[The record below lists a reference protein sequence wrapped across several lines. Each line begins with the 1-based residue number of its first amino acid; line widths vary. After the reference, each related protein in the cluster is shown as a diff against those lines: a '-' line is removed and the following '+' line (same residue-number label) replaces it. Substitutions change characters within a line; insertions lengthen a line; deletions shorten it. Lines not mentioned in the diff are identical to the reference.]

1 MKNIFRDSYSF
12 VCLVGFLVTLAITPW
27 VNSDSLVIPKLI
39 ILFSVSL
46 YLVPKVF
53 TNRVKLF
60 ENKLIRGTFYVC
72 LLIIMHMLL
81 VIISS
86 EAPLEQQL
94 FGRTGRGLGFF
105 TQFALIIFLITS
117 MIYVSYRGLKQVLF
131 FIVLSGLVTSIY
143 SILQRFGLD
152 VFEWNT
158 RTNGIIGTLGN
169 PNFQSSF
176 AAMVL
181 IPSIALFWSNNKGR
195 FISLFLCAP
204 IIFLIYISQSTQGY
218 ILGISTIIFFT
229 ILYFW
234 FKSRYISYNLILIAF
249 VSGIFIIY
257 GMLNKGPLS
266 TLLFKGSVQSRGE
279 FFRTGLSIASDNP
292 FLGVGLDSIGDYYL
306 MYRSEQDSRGIGEFT
321 DHIHNSFLNN
331 ASVGGYPFALLQFSL
346 IVIGLTS
353 FILIQKRIGAF
364 NKFFTAMFCA
374 WICYQ
379 LQSLISPENI
389 SMLLWNAILTGSII
403 GLTRYK
409 SILETDN
416 PTYKK
421 SEFQISQPFSNLFLL
436 MGIIVIYPLF
446 NVDKMQ
452 LMSIRTGNANLAIES
467 AISYPESTIRYSRIG
482 QELIKSNL
490 APQALELGRAAAR
503 FNPNAASAWGLILIN
518 NMATVEERQTAKRE
532 LLRLDPYNLE
542 IQDLE
547 IPNTSNQP

>member
-1 MKNIFRDSYSF
+1 
-12 VCLVGFLVTLAITPW
+12 VGFLVSIAISPW
-27 VNSDSLVIPKLI
+27 VNSDSLVIPKLM
-39 ILFSVSL
+39 ILFPASL

-53 TNRVKLF
+53 TDRVKLF
-60 ENKLIRGTFYVC
+60 ENKLIKGTFYISV
-72 LLIIMHMLL
+72 LIVIQMLL
-81 VIISS
+81 VVIFS
-86 EAPLEQQL
+86 EAPLEQQF
-94 FGRTGRGLGFF
+94 FGRTGRGLGFS
-105 TQFALIIFLITS
+105 TQFALIVLLISS
-117 MIYVSYRGLKQVLF
+117 MIYVSFRGLKQVLF
-131 FIVLSGLVTSIY
+131 FIVLSGLVTSTY

-176 AAMVL
+176 AAMAL
-181 IPSIALFWSNNKGR
+181 IPSVALFWGNSKGR

-218 ILGISTIIFFT
+218 VLGLLAITFFVTI
-229 ILYFW
+229 YFW
-234 FKSRYISYNLILIAF
+234 FKRRYLSYNLIIFAF
-249 VSGIFIIY
+249 VGAILVIC

-279 FFRTGLSIASDNP
+279 FFRTGLSISSDNP
-292 FLGVGLDSIGDYYL
+292 FFGVGLDSVGDYYL
-306 MYRSEQDSRGIGEFT
+306 MYRSEKDSRGIGEFT
-321 DHIHNSFLNN
+321 DHIHNSFFNN

-346 IVIGLTS
+346 IVMGLIS
-353 FILIQKRIGAF
+353 FILIQKRMGIF
-364 NKFFTAMFCA
+364 NKFLSAMFCT

-379 LQSLISPENI
+379 VQSLISPENI
-389 SMLLWNAILTGSII
+389 SMLLWNAILTGSVV
-403 GLTRYK
+403 GLTRHQ

-416 PTYKK
+416 LTYKK
-421 SEFQISQPFSNLFLL
+421 TGFQMSQPFSNFFLL
-436 MGIIVIYPLF
+436 IGIIVIYPLF

-490 APQALELGRAAAR
+490 APQALDLGRAAAN

-518 NMATVEERQTAKRE
+518 NLATVEERQAAKRE
-532 LLRLDPYNLE
+532 LLRLDPFNTEL
-542 IQDLE
+542 QSLE
-547 IPNTSNQP
+547 IPNISNQP